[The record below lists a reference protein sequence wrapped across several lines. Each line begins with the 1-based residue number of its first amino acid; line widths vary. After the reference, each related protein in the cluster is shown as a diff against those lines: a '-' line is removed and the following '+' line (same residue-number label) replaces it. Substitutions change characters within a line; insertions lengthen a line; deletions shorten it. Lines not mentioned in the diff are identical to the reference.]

1 MEGTED
7 EAAAQRGPCA
17 CSPCKA
23 PALARLALDAPFA
36 VVNMAVDGARKEH
49 QKEKTVAR
57 HKPSGSV
64 TAVCAAT
71 P

>member
-36 VVNMAVDGARKEH
+36 VVNMAVDGQERNTKKRK
-49 QKEKTVAR
+49 TWL
-57 HKPSGSV
+57 
-64 TAVCAAT
+64 AT
-71 P
+71 GFQVP